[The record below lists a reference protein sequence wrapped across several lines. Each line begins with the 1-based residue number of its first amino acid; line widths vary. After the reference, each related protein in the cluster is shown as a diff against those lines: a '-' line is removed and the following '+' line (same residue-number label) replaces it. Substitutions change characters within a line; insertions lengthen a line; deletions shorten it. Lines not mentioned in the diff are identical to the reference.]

1 MHVLMN
7 MYPWYLPK
15 RSREWRIHFELMNLR
30 NQFPDMEFSLV
41 NDPLAISIGNTIFLM
56 QYLLGKTGRYRQ
68 LLSRFYPFH
77 AMTSMN
83 WVPQRFITHSGADL
97 LFGHEYFP
105 LNVRADL
112 LPTVFETGMQSDEVI
127 VYHAPKNMD
136 RGEYLRGVRE
146 LNVRMKRHIAAR
158 CTLINVREPSGA
170 ERFRHLLPE
179 YAEKVRTVFPYLPYL
194 EPMLEADVVSKHH
207 DNGLC
212 RCLFV
217 GNDARRKGLPFLAK
231 AIQELPPEI
240 RSKIQLTVV
249 SQFLDGAVDLSNIAA
264 RIITEKKP
272 PRLSLVL
279 DRRSPKQGAVSLAEV
294 ITLMQS
300 SDVFIMPTQAD
311 TFGFVFIEALA
322 SGCAVVGPRR
332 DPQDWIL
339 DYGRSG
345 MLVEPCD
352 PDSIAEAIRSL
363 VENPE
368 LRLSLALAGRQRF
381 LTMYYHEVVAQHYRE
396 LFEEAIDL
404 WRADNHLSS
413 RSANVSASD
422 Q

>member
-1 MHVLMN
+1 
-7 MYPWYLPK
+7 
-15 RSREWRIHFELMNLR
+15 
-30 NQFPDMEFSLV
+30 
-41 NDPLAISIGNTIFLM
+41 
-56 QYLLGKTGRYRQ
+56 
-68 LLSRFYPFH
+68 
-77 AMTSMN
+77 
-83 WVPQRFITHSGADL
+83 
-97 LFGHEYFP
+97 
-105 LNVRADL
+105 
-112 LPTVFETGMQSDEVI
+112 
-127 VYHAPKNMD
+127 
-136 RGEYLRGVRE
+136 
-146 LNVRMKRHIAAR
+146 
-158 CTLINVREPSGA
+158 
-170 ERFRHLLPE
+170 
-179 YAEKVRTVFPYLPYL
+179 
-194 EPMLEADVVSKHH
+194 MLEADVVSKHH